1 MSMIDPPDIH
11 YIDRIETVDQSSN
24 DDAASSS
31 YTSAN
36 PIKLGDFSKLFAEFL
51 DSPPPQHRYDPGPD
65 FLARSDYDDDYSP
78 AQIVLEPASLSSTP
92 SSYGPELLPP
102 AKRSHTS
109 IVHHDLPC
117 DIKALPSSEQHI
129 DSAYGTTSSPP
140 DLSPSACR
148 HPSSQGRGR
157 RRAGQSDF
165 LTSSSPECP
174 ECSPPA
180 NTMRH
185 SRSLMN
191 KLPSDVREKLR
202 LKDDRHRALM
212 MNLVPYRMRDA
223 SMAGK
228 HPTITSQGI
237 HVFVDMSNID
247 IGYQKTLKGS
257 QRINANTRLSPVP
270 HLNLQFLTKIL
281 VRDRPVVALN
291 VCCST
296 LPGRS
301 EPRFVQQMRELGYH
315 VDLRERKGVLDGG
328 LTFTGAPDT
337 LRYVEDLVDE
347 TLQVRIAESVMEY
360 FRTPGTIVLATGDA
374 KPSPHSDGF
383 FSYVERALK
392 MGWNVEVIS
401 WRGNLSQR
409 WIDREWTSQWHDKFR
424 VILLDEFLE
433 ALK

>member
-1 MSMIDPPDIH
+1 MIDPPDIH

-31 YTSAN
+31 SFTSAK

-51 DSPPPQHRYDPGPD
+51 DSPPPQHRYDLGPD
-65 FLARSDYDDDYSP
+65 LLDRSDYDDDYSP
-78 AQIVLEPASLSSTP
+78 AQIALKPGSLSSTP
-92 SSYGPELLPP
+92 SSYGPELSRP

-117 DIKALPSSEQHI
+117 DITPIPSSEQHT
-129 DSAYGTTSSPP
+129 DSTYGTASSPP

-157 RRAGQSDF
+157 RRVGRSDL

-174 ECSPPA
+174 ECSPPSD
-180 NTMRH
+180 TMHH
-185 SRSLMN
+185 SRSWMN
-191 KLPSDVREKLR
+191 KLPSNVREKLR

-247 IGYQKTLKGS
+247 IGYQKTLKGY
-257 QRINANTRLSPVP
+257 QRLDANTRLSPVP
-270 HLNLQFLTKIL
+270 HLNLQFLTEIL

-301 EPRFVQQMRELGYH
+301 EPRYVQQLRDLGYH

-328 LTFTGAPDT
+328 LTFIGAPDT

-383 FSYVERALK
+383 FSYVQRALK
-392 MGWNVEVIS
+392 MGWNVEVVS
-401 WRGNLSQR
+401 WQGNLSQR
-409 WIDREWTSQWHDKFR
+409 WIDRQWTSQWHDKFR

>member
-1 MSMIDPPDIH
+1 MIDPPDIH

-31 YTSAN
+31 TSAK

-51 DSPPPQHRYDPGPD
+51 DSPQHRYDPGPV
-65 FLARSDYDDDYSP
+65 LLERSDYDDDYSP
-78 AQIVLEPASLSSTP
+78 AQAALKPAILSSTP
-92 SSYGPELLPP
+92 SSYGPGLSPP
-102 AKRSHTS
+102 AKRPHTS
-109 IVHHDLPC
+109 IVHHDFPC
-117 DIKALPSSEQHI
+117 DIKAISSSEQNT
-129 DSAYGTTSSPP
+129 DSIYEISSSPP

-148 HPSSQGRGR
+148 HPSSQGCICGRGR
-157 RRAGQSDF
+157 RRAGQSDL
-165 LTSSSPECP
+165 LTSSSPECS
-174 ECSPPA
+174 EYSPPA
-180 NTMRH
+180 NTMHH
-185 SRSLMN
+185 SRSWMN
-191 KLPSDVREKLR
+191 KLPSNLREKLR
-202 LKDDRHRALM
+202 LKDDRHRGLM
-212 MNLVPYRMRDA
+212 MNLVPFRVRDA
-223 SMAGK
+223 SMAEK

-247 IGYQKTLKGS
+247 IGYQKTLKGF
-257 QRINANTRLSPVP
+257 RRLDENTRLSPVP

-301 EPRFVQQMRELGYH
+301 EPRYVQQLRELGYH
-315 VDLRERKGVLDGG
+315 VDLRERKGVLEGG

-337 LRYVEDLVDE
+337 LRFVEDLVDE

-383 FSYVERALK
+383 FSYVQRALK
-392 MGWNVEVIS
+392 MGWNVEIVS

-409 WIDREWTSQWHDKFR
+409 WIDRQWTSQWRDKFR

-433 ALK
+433 VLK